1 MKKKNKIEEEI
12 NKEIKELKKGNNTK
26 AKKPKKKTIKE
37 NKEKN
42 IELKEENIIIP
53 EVKEDKEEKEY
64 NSRKIRN
71 TLEITIAVILSI
83 FLIFLLCNR
92 TFFKEEYK
100 TSKISLNIPL
110 LMYYTK
116 DDGNQLVFKTLRKS
130 QYVKDYFDGELEKLT
145 RYSCGTHSFYY
156 NDETNTAIYSI
167 DVKKDFAI
175 KTVIINYVQ
184 GDADCL
190 CETELTGAEAG
201 SLCNK

>member
-1 MKKKNKIEEEI
+1 MKKKNKVEEEI
-12 NKEIKELKKGNNTK
+12 NKEIKELKKGSNQKSKKEKKKVTK
-26 AKKPKKKTIKE
+26 AKGEILIE
-37 NKEKN
+37 EKLLVN
-42 IELKEENIIIP
+42 EL
-53 EVKEDKEEKEY
+53 KEDKEEKEY

-83 FLIFLLCNR
+83 FLILLLCNR
-92 TFFKEEYK
+92 SFFKEEYK

-130 QYVKDYFDGELEKLT
+130 QYIKDFFDGELEKLT
-145 RYSCGTHSFYY
+145 RYSCGNHSFYY

-175 KTVIINYVQ
+175 KTVTINYVQ

-201 SLCNK
+201 SLCNR